1 MEFTSFEEVVSYMES
16 FTNLEK
22 QVDHYTV
29 RTYRLDRMRALTEH
43 FEHPERA
50 YRKLHIA
57 GSKGKGSTASYLS
70 SGLVALGYRT
80 GLYLS
85 PHLFDY
91 RERFLYNGAF
101 AADDV
106 LVRTGNLLRRGLED
120 FTFSDQ
126 WGETKPT
133 TFELYT
139 IFAFLLFKELH
150 CDWAVLE
157 TGLGGRLD
165 ATNVVIPEASILCPI
180 ELEHTRILGDTIEK
194 IAGEKSKIIKDGI
207 PVFVGLETNEAM
219 QVFRNEAVQRHSQLY
234 SLKEELET
242 LDYRTTFEG
251 EKVHILWKNGTKDD
265 LTLRMIGEV
274 QAQNA
279 ALAILSLRTL
289 GLYDKQ
295 KTILA
300 MESNT
305 LPGRF
310 ERISEKPAIYIDG
323 AHTVN
328 SLRALVHSYATLY
341 PKDGRVVIYGALLDK
356 DHRHMCSL
364 ILSAFTHIVI
374 STPGTYKKS
383 DIKAIYDIFM
393 ADPESEGKDI
403 RLIPDN
409 REALREAKDIAGDD
423 GAILVTGSFY
433 LSGAI
438 DHLVRKK

>member
-1 MEFTSFEEVVSYMES
+1 MDFTSFDEVVSYMES

-29 RTYRLDRMRALTEH
+29 RTYRLDRMRALMDH
-43 FEHPERA
+43 FGHPERA

-57 GSKGKGSTASYLS
+57 GSKGKGSTASYLA

-91 RERFLYNGAF
+91 RERFLVDGAF
-101 AADDV
+101 ADDAS
-106 LVRTGNLLRRGLED
+106 LVKAGNILKQGVDD
-120 FTFSDQ
+120 FTFTDQ

-139 IFAFLLFKELH
+139 TFAFLLYKELR
-150 CDWAVLE
+150 CDWVVLE

-194 IAGEKSKIIKDGI
+194 IAIEKSKIIKDGV
-207 PVFVGLETNEAM
+207 PAFVGLETEDAMRVFQNEAKE
-219 QVFRNEAVQRHSQLY
+219 RNSRLY
-234 SLKEELET
+234 SLAEELKAME
-242 LDYRTTFEG
+242 YRTTFQG
-251 EKVHILWKNGTKDD
+251 ERVHLVWNNGMEDH
-265 LTLRMIGEV
+265 LTLKMIGEV

-279 ALAILSLRTL
+279 ALALLTLRTL
-289 GLYDKQ
+289 GLYDAQ
-295 KTILA
+295 KTIPALEA
-300 MESNT
+300 NT

-310 ERISEKPAIYIDG
+310 EKISDAPAIYVDG

-328 SLRALVHSYATLY
+328 SLRALVHSYVSLY
-341 PKDGRVVIYGALLDK
+341 PEGERTVIYGALLDK

-364 ILSAFTHIVI
+364 ILSAFTHILI

-383 DIKAIYDIFM
+383 DISAIYDVFM
-393 ADPESEGKDI
+393 ADPASKGKDI

-409 REALREAKDIAGDD
+409 RQALSEAKRLAGPD

-438 DHLVRKK
+438 DHLVRGK